1 MKFAAIAPPRLRTA
15 EESERTATW
24 LELFY
29 DLVFVASVA
38 MMGTRLVS
46 DVSWTGVASYLAYF
60 ALVWWLWASHT
71 FYADRYDTDDLIYRL
86 LAGAQMVAVAV
97 IAVSLSLGEAGST
110 QVFAL
115 GYTAA
120 RFTLLLLYARAYRHV
135 PGTRALVRGYLIG
148 FGTASAIWLVS
159 IATPEPARF
168 WLWGVAFAVDLA
180 TPYAVRKIQA
190 ASPLDRSHLPE
201 RFGLFTIL
209 VLGES
214 IVAVTVG
221 LSHVAWQTPTT
232 IVGILG
238 LGAATCLWWINFEH
252 LDGSVIRRRG
262 EGKNWRPTVW
272 IYSHLPLAAALAMF
286 GVSVELAIIGADH
299 GHEYSSN
306 DRWLRGV
313 RGARLR
319 SNGRNPDCLGATW
332 ARTPSGIGH
341 SRSARRDPAGAHH
354 RLDSGSRCGV
364 DHGARH
370 GSLHRRGAGGPLR
383 CEPRIHQRPVGI
395 PPCGRGF
402 LTGRSCSADSRV
414 SAAPGL

>member
-1 MKFAAIAPPRLRTA
+1 M
-15 EESERTATW
+15 EESERAATW

-29 DLVFVASVA
+29 DLVFVAAVA
-38 MMGTRLVS
+38 MMGTRLVH
-46 DVSWTGVASYLAYF
+46 DVSWVSVASYLSYF

-115 GYTAA
+115 GYTGA
-120 RFTLLLLYARAYRHV
+120 RFVLLLLYGRAYRHV
-135 PGTRALVRGYLIG
+135 SGTRALVRGYIIG
-148 FGTASAIWLVS
+148 FGSASAIWLIS
-159 IATPEPARF
+159 ILTPEPARF
-168 WLWGVAFAVDLA
+168 WLWGLAFAVDLA

-190 ASPLDRSHLPE
+190 AAPLDVSHLPE

-221 LSHVAWQTPTT
+221 LSHVAWQTQTT
-232 IVGILG
+232 LVGIFG

-286 GVSVELAIIGADH
+286 GVSVELAIVGADH
-299 GHEYSSN
+299 GHEYPSG
-306 DRWLRGV
+306 DRWLLAASVAFAFASMAAIQVASV
-313 RGARLR
+313 RPGQENLRVWAIRSRL
-319 SNGRNPDCLGATW
+319 A
-332 ARTPSGIGH
+332 
-341 SRSARRDPAGAHH
+341 
-354 RLDSGSRCGV
+354 
-364 DHGARH
+364 
-370 GSLHRRGAGGPLR
+370 
-383 CEPRIHQRPVGI
+383 GI
-395 PPCGRGF
+395 PLVLVIG
-402 LTGRSCSADSRV
+402 LI
-414 SAAPGL
+414 PGLSAVWTMVLVTAVCTVEVLADLFAANPEILSALSASIRVDSES

>member
-1 MKFAAIAPPRLRTA
+1 M

-29 DLVFVASVA
+29 DLVFVAAVA
-38 MMGTRLVS
+38 MMGTRLVH
-46 DVSWTGVASYLAYF
+46 DVSWASVASYLAYF

-120 RFTLLLLYARAYRHV
+120 RLVLLLLYARAYRHV
-135 PGTRALVRGYLIG
+135 SGTRALVRGYLIG
-148 FGTASAIWLVS
+148 FGSASVIWLIS
-159 IATPEPARF
+159 IVAPEPARF
-168 WLWGVAFAVDLA
+168 WLWGFAFAVDLA

-190 ASPLDRSHLPE
+190 AAPLDVSHLPE

-221 LSHVAWQTPTT
+221 LSHVAWQTQTT
-232 IVGILG
+232 LVGVFG

-286 GVSVELAIIGADH
+286 GVSVELAIVGADH
-299 GHEYSSN
+299 GHEYSGA
-306 DRWLRGV
+306 DRWLLVVSVALAFASMAAIQVASV
-313 RGARLR
+313 RPGQDHLRAWAIRSRL
-319 SNGRNPDCLGATW
+319 A
-332 ARTPSGIGH
+332 
-341 SRSARRDPAGAHH
+341 
-354 RLDSGSRCGV
+354 
-364 DHGARH
+364 
-370 GSLHRRGAGGPLR
+370 
-383 CEPRIHQRPVGI
+383 GI
-395 PPCGRGF
+395 P
-402 LTGRSCSADSRV
+402 LTLIIGLI
-414 SAAPGL
+414 PGLNAVWAMVLVTAVCTAEVLSDLFAANPEILSVVAASVRVDDES

>member
-29 DLVFVASVA
+29 DLVFVAAVA

-46 DVSWTGVASYLAYF
+46 DVSWAGVASYLAYF

-306 DRWLRGV
+306 DRWLLAASVALAYAAMAGIQIASV
-313 RGARLR
+313 RAGQEHLRASAIRARLA
-319 SNGRNPDCLGATW
+319 GIPLVLIIGLIPGLGAVWTM
-332 ARTPSGIGH
+332 ALVTAACTAEVLVDLFAANPEII
-341 SRSARRDPAGAHH
+341 SALSASLRVED
-354 RLDSGSRCGV
+354 DS
-364 DHGARH
+364 
-370 GSLHRRGAGGPLR
+370 
-383 CEPRIHQRPVGI
+383 
-395 PPCGRGF
+395 
-402 LTGRSCSADSRV
+402 
-414 SAAPGL
+414 

>member
-1 MKFAAIAPPRLRTA
+1 VKFAAIAPPRLRTV

-29 DLVFVASVA
+29 DLVFVAAVA
-38 MMGTRLVS
+38 MMGTRLVHE
-46 DVSWTGVASYLAYF
+46 VSWATVASYLAYF

-120 RFTLLLLYARAYRHV
+120 RLVLLLLYARAYRHV
-135 PGTRALVRGYLIG
+135 SGTRALVRGYLIG
-148 FGTASAIWLVS
+148 FGSASAIWLIS
-159 IATPEPARF
+159 IFAPEPARF
-168 WLWGVAFAVDLA
+168 WLWGLAFAVDLA

-190 ASPLDRSHLPE
+190 AAPLDVSHLPE

-221 LSHVAWQTPTT
+221 LSHVAWQTQTT
-232 IVGILG
+232 LVGVFG

-286 GVSVELAIIGADH
+286 GVSIELAIVGADH
-299 GHEYSSN
+299 GHEYSSS
-306 DRWLRGV
+306 DRWLLVASVALAFASMAAIQVASVRPGQVHLRGWAI
-313 RGARLR
+313 RARLT
-319 SNGRNPDCLGATW
+319 GIPVVLVIGLIPGLGAVWTMVLVT
-332 ARTPSGIGH
+332 AVCTGEVLSDLFAANPEFL
-341 SRSARRDPAGAHH
+341 SAVSSSLRVED
-354 RLDSGSRCGV
+354 DS
-364 DHGARH
+364 
-370 GSLHRRGAGGPLR
+370 
-383 CEPRIHQRPVGI
+383 
-395 PPCGRGF
+395 
-402 LTGRSCSADSRV
+402 
-414 SAAPGL
+414 

>member
-1 MKFAAIAPPRLRTA
+1 MKFAAIAPPRLRTI

-29 DLVFVASVA
+29 DLVFVAAVA
-38 MMGTRLVS
+38 MMGTRLVHE
-46 DVSWTGVASYLAYF
+46 VSWAAVASYLAYF

-97 IAVSLSLGEAGST
+97 IAVSLSIGEAGST

-120 RFTLLLLYARAYRHV
+120 RLVLLLLYARAYRHV
-135 PGTRALVRGYLIG
+135 SGTRALVRGYLIG
-148 FGTASAIWLVS
+148 FGSASAIWLIS
-159 IATPEPARF
+159 IFAPEPARF
-168 WLWGVAFAVDLA
+168 WLWGLAFAVDLA

-190 ASPLDRSHLPE
+190 AAPLDVSHLPE

-221 LSHVAWQTPTT
+221 LSHVAWQTSTT

-286 GVSVELAIIGADH
+286 GVSIELAILGADR
-299 GHEYSSN
+299 GHEYSSS
-306 DRWLRGV
+306 DRWLLVASVALAFASMAAIQVASVRPGQEHLRG
-313 RGARLR
+313 RAIRARLT
-319 SNGRNPDCLGATW
+319 GIPVVLVVGLIPGLGAVWTMVFVT
-332 ARTPSGIGH
+332 AVCTGEVLSDLFAANPEFL
-341 SRSARRDPAGAHH
+341 SA
-354 RLDSGSRCGV
+354 
-364 DHGARH
+364 
-370 GSLHRRGAGGPLR
+370 
-383 CEPRIHQRPVGI
+383 
-395 PPCGRGF
+395 
-402 LTGRSCSADSRV
+402 V
-414 SAAPGL
+414 SASLRVEDDS

>member
-1 MKFAAIAPPRLRTA
+1 M

-29 DLVFVASVA
+29 DLVFVAAVA
-38 MMGTRLVS
+38 MMGTRLVH
-46 DVSWTGVASYLAYF
+46 DVSWVSVASYLAYF

-120 RFTLLLLYARAYRHV
+120 RFVLLLLYGRAYRHV
-135 PGTRALVRGYLIG
+135 SGTRALVRGYLIG
-148 FGTASAIWLVS
+148 FGSASAIWLIS
-159 IATPEPARF
+159 IFTPEPARV
-168 WLWGVAFAVDLA
+168 WLWGIAFAVDLA

-190 ASPLDRSHLPE
+190 AAPLDVSHLPE

-221 LSHVAWQTPTT
+221 LSHVAWQTQTT
-232 IVGILG
+232 LVGIFG

-286 GVSVELAIIGADH
+286 GVSVELAIVGADH
-299 GHEYSSN
+299 GHEYSSG
-306 DRWLRGV
+306 DRWLLTVSVALAFASMAAIQVASVRPGQEHLRGWAI
-313 RGARLR
+313 RSRL
-319 SNGRNPDCLGATW
+319 A
-332 ARTPSGIGH
+332 
-341 SRSARRDPAGAHH
+341 
-354 RLDSGSRCGV
+354 
-364 DHGARH
+364 
-370 GSLHRRGAGGPLR
+370 
-383 CEPRIHQRPVGI
+383 GI
-395 PPCGRGF
+395 PLVLVIG
-402 LTGRSCSADSRV
+402 LI
-414 SAAPGL
+414 PGLSAVWTMVLVTAVCTVEVLADLFAANPEILSALSASVRVDSES

>member
-29 DLVFVASVA
+29 DLVFVAAVA

-46 DVSWTGVASYLAYF
+46 DVSWAGVASYLAYF

-115 GYTAA
+115 GYTAT

-168 WLWGVAFAVDLA
+168 WLWGVAFGVDLA

-306 DRWLRGV
+306 DRWLLVASVALAYAAMAGIQIASV
-313 RGARLR
+313 RPGQEHLRASAIRARLA
-319 SNGRNPDCLGATW
+319 GIPLMLIIGLIPGLGAVWTM
-332 ARTPSGIGH
+332 ALVTAVCTAEVLVDLFAANPEFI
-341 SRSARRDPAGAHH
+341 SALSASLRVED
-354 RLDSGSRCGV
+354 DS
-364 DHGARH
+364 
-370 GSLHRRGAGGPLR
+370 
-383 CEPRIHQRPVGI
+383 
-395 PPCGRGF
+395 
-402 LTGRSCSADSRV
+402 
-414 SAAPGL
+414 

>member
-29 DLVFVASVA
+29 DLVFVAAVA

-46 DVSWTGVASYLAYF
+46 DVSWAGVASYLAYF

-115 GYTAA
+115 GYTAT

-306 DRWLRGV
+306 DRWLLAASVALAYAAMAGIQIASV
-313 RGARLR
+313 RAGQEHLRASAIRARLA
-319 SNGRNPDCLGATW
+319 GIPLVLIIGLIPGLGAVWTM
-332 ARTPSGIGH
+332 ALVTAVCTAEVLVDLFAANPEFI
-341 SRSARRDPAGAHH
+341 SALSASLRVED
-354 RLDSGSRCGV
+354 DS
-364 DHGARH
+364 
-370 GSLHRRGAGGPLR
+370 
-383 CEPRIHQRPVGI
+383 
-395 PPCGRGF
+395 
-402 LTGRSCSADSRV
+402 
-414 SAAPGL
+414 

>member
-29 DLVFVASVA
+29 DLVFVAAVA

-46 DVSWTGVASYLAYF
+46 DVSWAGVASYLAYF

-115 GYTAA
+115 GYTAT

-306 DRWLRGV
+306 DRWLLAASVALAYAAMAGIQIASV
-313 RGARLR
+313 RPGQEHLRASAIRARLA
-319 SNGRNPDCLGATW
+319 GIPLMLIIGLIPGLGAVWTM
-332 ARTPSGIGH
+332 ALVTAVCTAEVLVDLFAANPEII
-341 SRSARRDPAGAHH
+341 SALSASLRVED
-354 RLDSGSRCGV
+354 DS
-364 DHGARH
+364 
-370 GSLHRRGAGGPLR
+370 
-383 CEPRIHQRPVGI
+383 
-395 PPCGRGF
+395 
-402 LTGRSCSADSRV
+402 
-414 SAAPGL
+414 

>member
-1 MKFAAIAPPRLRTA
+1 MKFAAITPPRLRTA
-15 EESERTATW
+15 EESERSATW

-29 DLVFVASVA
+29 DLVFVAAVA
-38 MMGTRLVS
+38 MMGTRLVHE
-46 DVSWTGVASYLAYF
+46 VSWGSLASYLAYF

-115 GYTAA
+115 GYTAT

-135 PGTRALVRGYLIG
+135 PGTRALSRGYLIG
-148 FGTASAIWLVS
+148 FGTASAIWMIS
-159 IATPEPARF
+159 IVTPEPVRF
-168 WLWGVAFAVDLA
+168 WLWGVAFAIDLA

-190 ASPLDRSHLPE
+190 AAPLDRSHLPE

-221 LSHVAWQTPTT
+221 LSHVSWQVPTT
-232 IVGILG
+232 LVGIFG

-299 GHEYSSN
+299 GHEYPSSH
-306 DRWLRGV
+306 RWLLVVSVAFAYAAMAAIQVASV
-313 RGARLR
+313 RPQQEHLRTWAIRARL
-319 SNGRNPDCLGATW
+319 
-332 ARTPSGIGH
+332 
-341 SRSARRDPAGAHH
+341 
-354 RLDSGSRCGV
+354 
-364 DHGARH
+364 
-370 GSLHRRGAGGPLR
+370 
-383 CEPRIHQRPVGI
+383 VGI
-395 PPCGRGF
+395 PVVLIIG
-402 LTGRSCSADSRV
+402 LI
-414 SAAPGL
+414 PGLGAAWTMVLATAVCTGEVLADLFAANHEIISALSASIRVEGDS

>member
-1 MKFAAIAPPRLRTA
+1 MKFAAIAPPRLRTI

-29 DLVFVASVA
+29 DLVFVAAVA
-38 MMGTRLVS
+38 MMGTRLVHE
-46 DVSWTGVASYLAYF
+46 VSWAAIASYLAYF

-120 RFTLLLLYARAYRHV
+120 RLVLLLLYARAYRHV
-135 PGTRALVRGYLIG
+135 SGTRALVRGYLIG
-148 FGTASAIWLVS
+148 FGSASAIWLIS
-159 IATPEPARF
+159 IFAPEPARF
-168 WLWGVAFAVDLA
+168 WLWGLAFAVDLA

-190 ASPLDRSHLPE
+190 AAPLDVSHLPE

-221 LSHVAWQTPTT
+221 LSHVAWQTSTT
-232 IVGILG
+232 VVGILG

-286 GVSVELAIIGADH
+286 GVSIELAIVGADH
-299 GHEYSSN
+299 GHEYPGA
-306 DRWLRGV
+306 DRWLLVVSVALAFAAMAAIQVASV
-313 RGARLR
+313 RPGQDHLRAWAIRSRL
-319 SNGRNPDCLGATW
+319 A
-332 ARTPSGIGH
+332 
-341 SRSARRDPAGAHH
+341 
-354 RLDSGSRCGV
+354 
-364 DHGARH
+364 
-370 GSLHRRGAGGPLR
+370 
-383 CEPRIHQRPVGI
+383 GI
-395 PPCGRGF
+395 PLVLVIGLIPGLSAVWTMVLVTAVCTAEVLSDLFAANPEF
-402 LTGRSCSADSRV
+402 LSAV
-414 SAAPGL
+414 SASLRVEDDS

>member
-1 MKFAAIAPPRLRTA
+1 VKFAAIAPPRLRTI

-29 DLVFVASVA
+29 DLVFVAAVA
-38 MMGTRLVS
+38 MMGTRLVHE
-46 DVSWTGVASYLAYF
+46 VSWAGVTSYLAYF

-86 LAGAQMVAVAV
+86 LAGAQMVAVAM

-110 QVFAL
+110 LVFAL

-120 RFTLLLLYARAYRHV
+120 RLVLLLLYARAYRHV
-135 PGTRALVRGYLIG
+135 SGTRALVRGYLIG
-148 FGTASAIWLVS
+148 FGSASAIWLIS
-159 IATPEPARF
+159 IFAPEPARF
-168 WLWGVAFAVDLA
+168 WLWGLAFAVDLA

-190 ASPLDRSHLPE
+190 ASPLDVSHLPE

-221 LSHVAWQTPTT
+221 LSHVAWQAPTT
-232 IVGILG
+232 LVGIFG

-286 GVSVELAIIGADH
+286 GVSIELAIVGADH
-299 GHEYSSN
+299 GHEYSSS
-306 DRWLRGV
+306 DRWLLVASVAFAFASMAAIQIASV
-313 RGARLR
+313 RLGQEHLRMWAIRARLA
-319 SNGRNPDCLGATW
+319 GIPVVLVIGLIPGLGAVWTMVLVT
-332 ARTPSGIGH
+332 AVCTGEVLSDLFAANPEFL
-341 SRSARRDPAGAHH
+341 SAVAASIRVED
-354 RLDSGSRCGV
+354 DS
-364 DHGARH
+364 
-370 GSLHRRGAGGPLR
+370 
-383 CEPRIHQRPVGI
+383 
-395 PPCGRGF
+395 
-402 LTGRSCSADSRV
+402 
-414 SAAPGL
+414 

>member
-29 DLVFVASVA
+29 DLVFVAAVA
-38 MMGTRLVS
+38 MMGTRLVHE
-46 DVSWTGVASYLAYF
+46 VSWAGVASYLAYF

-115 GYTAA
+115 GYTAT
-120 RFTLLLLYARAYRHV
+120 RGTLLLLYARAYRYV

-148 FGTASAIWLVS
+148 FGTASAIWLIS
-159 IATPEPARF
+159 IVTPEPARF
-168 WLWGVAFAVDLA
+168 WLWGLAFAVDLA

-190 ASPLDRSHLPE
+190 AAPLDRSHLPE

-209 VLGES
+209 VLGEA

-272 IYSHLPLAAALAMF
+272 IYSHLPLAAGLAMF
-286 GVSVELAIIGADH
+286 GVSVELAIVGADH
-299 GHEYSSN
+299 GHEYASS
-306 DRWLRGV
+306 DRWLLVASVALAFAAMTAIQVASV
-313 RGARLR
+313 RPGQEHLREWVIRARLA
-319 SNGRNPDCLGATW
+319 GIPLVLVIGLIPGLGAVWTMVLVT
-332 ARTPSGIGH
+332 AVCTGEVLSDLFAANPEFL
-341 SRSARRDPAGAHH
+341 SALSASIRV
-354 RLDSGSRCGV
+354 DS
-364 DHGARH
+364 
-370 GSLHRRGAGGPLR
+370 
-383 CEPRIHQRPVGI
+383 
-395 PPCGRGF
+395 
-402 LTGRSCSADSRV
+402 DS
-414 SAAPGL
+414 

>member
-29 DLVFVASVA
+29 DLVFVAAVA

-46 DVSWTGVASYLAYF
+46 DVSWAGVASYLAYF

-306 DRWLRGV
+306 DRWLLVASVALAYAAMAGIQIASV
-313 RGARLR
+313 RAGQEHLRASAIRARLA
-319 SNGRNPDCLGATW
+319 GIPLVLIIGLIPGLGAVWTM
-332 ARTPSGIGH
+332 ALVTAVCTAEVLVDLFAANPEFI
-341 SRSARRDPAGAHH
+341 SALSASLRVED
-354 RLDSGSRCGV
+354 DS
-364 DHGARH
+364 
-370 GSLHRRGAGGPLR
+370 
-383 CEPRIHQRPVGI
+383 
-395 PPCGRGF
+395 
-402 LTGRSCSADSRV
+402 
-414 SAAPGL
+414 

>member
-29 DLVFVASVA
+29 DLVFVAAVA

-46 DVSWTGVASYLAYF
+46 DVSWAGVASYLAYF

-115 GYTAA
+115 GYTAT

-168 WLWGVAFAVDLA
+168 WLWGVAFGVDLA

-306 DRWLRGV
+306 DRWLLAASVALAYAAMAGIQIASV
-313 RGARLR
+313 RAGQEHLRASAIRARLA
-319 SNGRNPDCLGATW
+319 GIPLVLIIGLIPGLGAVWTM
-332 ARTPSGIGH
+332 ALVTAVCTAEVLVDLFAANPEFI
-341 SRSARRDPAGAHH
+341 SALSASLRVED
-354 RLDSGSRCGV
+354 DS
-364 DHGARH
+364 
-370 GSLHRRGAGGPLR
+370 
-383 CEPRIHQRPVGI
+383 
-395 PPCGRGF
+395 
-402 LTGRSCSADSRV
+402 
-414 SAAPGL
+414 

>member
-1 MKFAAIAPPRLRTA
+1 MKFAAISPPRLRTA
-15 EESERTATW
+15 EESERAATW

-29 DLVFVASVA
+29 DLVFVAAVA
-38 MMGTRLVS
+38 IMGTRLVH
-46 DVSWTGVASYLAYF
+46 DVAWEAVASYLAYF

-115 GYTAA
+115 GYTAT

-148 FGTASAIWLVS
+148 FGTASAIWLIS
-159 IATPEPARF
+159 IFTPEPVRF
-168 WLWGVAFAVDLA
+168 WLWGLAFAVDLA

-190 ASPLDRSHLPE
+190 AAPLDRSHLPE

-221 LSHVAWQTPTT
+221 LSHVAWQAPTT

-238 LGAATCLWWINFEH
+238 LGAATCLWWTNFEH

-299 GHEYSSN
+299 GHDYSAS
-306 DRWLRGV
+306 DRWLLVASVALAFASMAAIQTASV
-313 RGARLR
+313 RPGQEHLRTWAIRARL
-319 SNGRNPDCLGATW
+319 
-332 ARTPSGIGH
+332 
-341 SRSARRDPAGAHH
+341 
-354 RLDSGSRCGV
+354 
-364 DHGARH
+364 
-370 GSLHRRGAGGPLR
+370 
-383 CEPRIHQRPVGI
+383 VGI
-395 PPCGRGF
+395 PAVLIIG
-402 LTGRSCSADSRV
+402 LI
-414 SAAPGL
+414 PGLGAVWTMVLVTAVCTAEVLADLFAANPEIISAISASIRVEGDS